1 MDYKFVMDTI
11 TILTSSHFEHADQHK
26 DRWTYDSVPESL
38 QCRFCSQSHFNH
50 TECISCNFD
59 EEKDSTDFPIQK
71 DGETLVLPH
80 KVYAN
85 TEGPSQDSFRAAGLT
100 LTVLEPF
107 RRWRILFN
115 GMMK

>member
-1 MDYKFVMDTI
+1 M
-11 TILTSSHFEHADQHK
+11 
-26 DRWTYDSVPESL
+26 
-38 QCRFCSQSHFNH
+38 
-50 TECISCNFD
+50 
-59 EEKDSTDFPIQK
+59 
-71 DGETLVLPH
+71 VLPH

-85 TEGPSQDSFRAAGLT
+85 TEGHSPDSFRAAGLT

>member
-1 MDYKFVMDTI
+1 MDHSAQ
-11 TILTSSHFEHADQHK
+11 LTSTVKGNNYATNCTPNQAA
-26 DRWTYDSVPESL
+26 
-38 QCRFCSQSHFNH
+38 
-50 TECISCNFD
+50 
-59 EEKDSTDFPIQK
+59 
-71 DGETLVLPH
+71 GETYVLPH

-85 TEGPSQDSFRAAGLT
+85 VDSSSQDSFRAAGLA